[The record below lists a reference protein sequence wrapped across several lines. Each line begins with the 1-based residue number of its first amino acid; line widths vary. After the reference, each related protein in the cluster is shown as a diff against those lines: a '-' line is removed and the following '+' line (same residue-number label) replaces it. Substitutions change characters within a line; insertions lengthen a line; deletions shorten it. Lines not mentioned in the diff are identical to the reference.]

1 MAGRIPQRVLG
12 VLIEATGDEWVAYAP
27 DSNTAHALNQAAGDL
42 YSAIDGTTDI
52 AGLCDRLNI
61 GVDIVLL
68 GLHELADANLISF
81 KGEQQDDGVVV
92 ELDRPG
98 ADRRALLIKLGIG
111 SAAAAALPV
120 VETIAAPTR

>member
-52 AGLCDRLNI
+52 GGLCDRLDI

-68 GLHELADANLISF
+68 GLHELADANLITF
-81 KGEQQDDGVVV
+81 KGEQLDDGVVV

-120 VETIAAPTR
+120 VETIAAPSR